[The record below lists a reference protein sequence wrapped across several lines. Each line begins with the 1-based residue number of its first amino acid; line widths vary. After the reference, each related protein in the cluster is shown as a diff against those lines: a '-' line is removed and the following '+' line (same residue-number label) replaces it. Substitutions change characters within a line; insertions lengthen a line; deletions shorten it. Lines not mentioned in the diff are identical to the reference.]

1 MAGAPVVALVPA
13 RGGSTGI
20 PNKNLADV
28 AGFPLLAY
36 SIRAGLLA
44 GSIDRVIVTTD
55 SEEIAE
61 VGRAHGAEAP
71 FLRPAELAADDSL
84 DVDYVRHALAWLDR
98 HEHLTPELVIQLRPT
113 TPLRDP
119 SVLDGAIAAIART
132 PEATGLRSVHQLQEP
147 PQKMLG
153 IEGGWLTGLF
163 PHDPRPEYFNLP
175 RQAFAPAYWPNGY
188 IDVIRPSTV
197 IEQGSLYGSR
207 VLAEVT
213 SPVVEIDGPEELEY
227 VRYRVERSGH
237 GLRDALAAGSQD
249 G

>member
-36 SIRAGLLA
+36 SIRAGLMA
-44 GSIDRVIVTTD
+44 ESIDRVIVTTD

-84 DVDYVRHALAWLDR
+84 DIDYVRHALGWLDQ
-98 HEHLTPELVIQLRPT
+98 HEGVSPDLVLQLRPT

-119 SVLDGAIAAIART
+119 SVLDEAIAAVERT

-153 IEGGWLTGLF
+153 IEDGWLTGLF

-175 RQAFAPAYWPNGY
+175 RQAFPPAYWPNGY
-188 IDVIRPSTV
+188 VDVIRPPTV
-197 IEQGSLYGSR
+197 TQQGSLYGSR
-207 VLAEVT
+207 VLAQVT
-213 SPVVEIDGPEELEY
+213 HPVVEIDGPEELEY

-237 GLRDALAAGSQD
+237 PLKDALSRD
-249 G
+249 GQSG